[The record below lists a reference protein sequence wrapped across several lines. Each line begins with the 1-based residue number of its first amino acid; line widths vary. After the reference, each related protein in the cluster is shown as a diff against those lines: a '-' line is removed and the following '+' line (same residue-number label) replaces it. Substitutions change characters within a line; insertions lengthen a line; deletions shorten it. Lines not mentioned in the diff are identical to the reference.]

1 VHAQPGRWCFK
12 LHFEISKRQD
22 HTICPTLLFKPFGTG
37 SPRGILDAVPNELP
51 TSALY
56 SHPSLGRLWKKVHLS
71 CSPFLHR
78 TELQRLYRLP
88 SKRIR
93 KHFGR
98 RSYSLL
104 ALGCADGTKE
114 SLLLKKLPKPTSLLA
129 LDTNLS
135 LARHAARRL
144 PAFQKAAH
152 RADLTSSLSL
162 QFLSSRLNSHPT
174 LITLF
179 GVLPNLNPLPLLRSI
194 SRCMKKDD
202 LLLFSANLAPGIKGR
217 SGALRVLPQYDN
229 PATRKW
235 LEAAVGQL
243 RPRLPKGRL
252 EFGIFPDPKQKS
264 LVRIEARWISQ
275 RKTFTVFSSRR
286 PTSSQVEAWIRTTQL
301 RKLACY
307 LDPLG
312 EEGVWLVIRKA

>member
-1 VHAQPGRWCFK
+1 M
-12 LHFEISKRQD
+12 
-22 HTICPTLLFKPFGTG
+22 PT
-37 SPRGILDAVPNELP
+37 ELP
-51 TSALY
+51 ASALY

-78 TELQRLYRLP
+78 TELQRLHCLP
-88 SKRIR
+88 STRIR

-98 RSYSLL
+98 QSYSLL

-114 SLLLKKLPKPTSLLA
+114 SLLLKKLPKPISLLA
-129 LDTNLS
+129 LDTNLT
-135 LARHAARRL
+135 LARRAALRL
-144 PAFQKAAH
+144 PAFHKSAR

-162 QFLSSRLNSHPT
+162 QFLFSQLRPHPT

-194 SRCMKKDD
+194 RRLMKKDD
-202 LLLFSANLAPGIKGR
+202 LLLFSANLAPGQ
-217 SGALRVLPQYDN
+217 SSHTGALRILPQYDN
-229 PATRKW
+229 RPTRKW
-235 LEAAVGQL
+235 LEAVIIRY
-243 RPRLPKGRL
+243 RPKLPKGHL
-252 EFGIFPDPKQKS
+252 EFGVFPDPKQKT
-264 LVRIEARWISQ
+264 LARIEARWISL
-275 RKTFTVFSSRR
+275 RKIHTVFSSRR

-312 EEGVWLVIRKA
+312 EEGVWLVQPSSHPASFSRDPNSPKR

>member
-1 VHAQPGRWCFK
+1 M
-12 LHFEISKRQD
+12 
-22 HTICPTLLFKPFGTG
+22 
-37 SPRGILDAVPNELP
+37 PNELP
-51 TSALY
+51 ASALY

-88 SKRIR
+88 AARIR

-129 LDTNLS
+129 LDANLS
-135 LARHAARRL
+135 LARRATRRL
-144 PAFQKAAH
+144 PAFQKSAH

-162 QFLSSRLNSHPT
+162 QFLSSRLSPHPT

-194 SRCMKKDD
+194 RRFMRKGD
-202 LLLFSANLAPGIKGR
+202 LLLFSTNLAPGQ
-217 SGALRVLPQYDN
+217 SAHTVALRILPQYDN
-229 PATRKW
+229 PPTRNW
-235 LEAAVGQL
+235 LEAAIL
-243 RPRLPKGRL
+243 RYRPKLPKGHL
-252 EFGIFPDPKQKS
+252 EFGIFPDPNQKT
-264 LVRIEARWISQ
+264 LARIEARWINSNLPIV
-275 RKTFTVFSSRR
+275 VFSSRR
-286 PTSSQVEAWIRTTQL
+286 PTHPQVESWIQASGL
-301 RKLACY
+301 RRLKRWIE
-307 LDPLG
+307 PRG
-312 EEGVWLVIRKA
+312 EEGVWLVQSLIRPCPFPRDRNHKKR